1 MMMTDGEKAG
11 RKAVSDGEG
20 NGSNGRK
27 SSGKRAHEET
37 QEGDCIGRSKGAMG
51 REGQTLDGGSNQR
64 TGRCIRVLYHLD
76 FCGRYDPGKPILE
89 AGSRC
94 DFGRLGIVL
103 CYPFCALGVG
113 NTRAMGKLKRGEGLR

>member
-1 MMMTDGEKAG
+1 MQDGEEKSGSGDKRSCG
-11 RKAVSDGEG
+11 RNGPEGRTSACEVFDGKTSEG
-20 NGSNGRK
+20 NSIGGGK
-27 SSGKRAHEET
+27 ST
-37 QEGDCIGRSKGAMG
+37 VG
-51 REGQTLDGGSNQR
+51 REGQALDGGTNQR